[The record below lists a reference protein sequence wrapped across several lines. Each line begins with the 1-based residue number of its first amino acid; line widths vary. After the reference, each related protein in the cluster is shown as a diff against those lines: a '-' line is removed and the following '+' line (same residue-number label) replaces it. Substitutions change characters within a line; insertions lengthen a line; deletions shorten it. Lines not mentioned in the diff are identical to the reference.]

1 MKGSCSAQ
9 LVCKSMIWTFFF
21 SKWRQRVAQIH
32 KCCASVRQH
41 GDPEYSSL
49 TAAKWSLSYCLLLR
63 QRGEQERSFRSLVPM
78 WVNKHQA
85 RAVRQVPCRSSRA
98 LFWQA
103 FSPSSPGF
111 LVCCL
116 CETDWGLPHAVGDGR
131 CVVILLSKKGC
142 MIWSSA
148 GDLIWS
154 AQAAMGSSAC
164 RGKGHYW
171 SDAERK
177 YYCGYCGS
185 WNEGLGMGGR
195 VTQKNWWAV
204 NSDPN
209 NSLLAKAKLFWQL
222 WSQS

>member
-1 MKGSCSAQ
+1 M
-9 LVCKSMIWTFFF
+9 LCKCETT
-21 SKWRQRVAQIH
+21 WRSRVFIPY
-32 KCCASVRQH
+32 CCKMEPFLLKSIERERAWDTAFRQ
-41 GDPEYSSL
+41 
-49 TAAKWSLSYCLLLR
+49 
-63 QRGEQERSFRSLVPM
+63 QGEWERSFRSLVPM

-85 RAVRQVPCRSSRA
+85 SAVHQVPCRSSRA

-111 LVCCL
+111 LFCCL
-116 CETDWGLPHAVGDGR
+116 CETDWGLPHPVGDGR

-164 RGKGHYW
+164 RGKRHYW

-195 VTQKNWWAV
+195 EWPPKIYG
-204 NSDPN
+204 
-209 NSLLAKAKLFWQL
+209 LLILTLTAAY
-222 WSQS
+222 